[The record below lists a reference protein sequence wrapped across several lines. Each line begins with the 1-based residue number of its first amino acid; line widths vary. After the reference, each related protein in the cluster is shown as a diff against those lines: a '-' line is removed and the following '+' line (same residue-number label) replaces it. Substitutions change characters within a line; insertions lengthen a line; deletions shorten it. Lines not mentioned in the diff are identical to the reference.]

1 MQIDWWTLALQTV
14 NVLILIWLLAR
25 FLFRPVADIV
35 AQRQQKANKLLSD
48 AAATHQQADEARS
61 DVERTRAQIA
71 AERETVI
78 ADAQKMAQAERSA
91 LLAQA
96 AKDVAK
102 LRAEADAAIAR
113 DRAGMEQAVLDRAGR
128 LSVEIARHL
137 LRRMPPATA
146 MNAFVAG
153 LCEQLQALPSQARA
167 AFTSAADG
175 THAIEVVTAAP
186 LSTEEADGVRRA
198 LKEALGAAPVLAFR
212 SDAALIAGI
221 ELRAPHAVVR
231 NSWRQDL
238 ERIREELSH
247 DDKHVQ

>member
-48 AAATHQQADEARS
+48 AAAVRQQADEARS
-61 DVERTRAQIA
+61 DVVRPRAQIA
-71 AERETVI
+71 AERDTVI

-96 AKDVAK
+96 EKDAAK
-102 LRAEADAAIAR
+102 LHAEADAAIVR
-113 DRAGMEQAVLDRAGR
+113 DRAGMEQAVLDRASQ
-128 LSVEIARHL
+128 LSVEIARRL
-137 LRRMPPATA
+137 LRRIAPATA

-153 LCEQLQALPSQARA
+153 LCEQVQALPSQARA
-167 AFTSAADG
+167 AFTPAAGG
-175 THAIEVVTAAP
+175 THAIEVITAAP
-186 LSTEEADGVRRA
+186 LSTEEADSVRRA
-198 LKEALGAAPVLAFR
+198 LKQALGADPVLTFR

-231 NSWRQDL
+231 NSWKQDL
-238 ERIREELSH
+238 ERVREELNH
-247 DDKHVQ
+247 DDKHAQ